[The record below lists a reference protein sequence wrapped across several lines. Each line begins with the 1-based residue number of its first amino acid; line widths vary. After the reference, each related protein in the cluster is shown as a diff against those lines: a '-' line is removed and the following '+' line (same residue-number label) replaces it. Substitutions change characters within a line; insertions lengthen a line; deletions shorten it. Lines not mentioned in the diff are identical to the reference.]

1 MEQKFQTS
9 FIPKKQNLSQVSG
22 VISNGTVKKA
32 KSTTTESIFM
42 FVAVIIFVISVAGI
56 AGAYFWK
63 SYLTST
69 NELFKKELATREGQF
84 QIETIEK
91 LKAINF
97 QIDSAKKILKSHIA
111 VSRVFD
117 IVQKLAVDNVRFT
130 SMDFKGGSVDSGD
143 ITLNIKGYGKD
154 LPSIAFQ
161 SDILGQL
168 SDYGLG
174 KVIKSPILSNPTTN
188 ANGTVSFE
196 LSARIDANAL
206 SYEKSV
212 NDDPIAS
219 P

>member
-9 FIPKKQNLSQVSG
+9 FIPKKQNLSPISG
-22 VISNGTVKKA
+22 VISNGSVKKV
-32 KSTTTESIFM
+32 KSTTAESIFM
-42 FVAVIIFVISVAGI
+42 FVAVIIFAISVAGI
-56 AGAYFWK
+56 AGSYFWK
-63 SYLTST
+63 SYLIST
-69 NELFKKELATREGQF
+69 NEFFKKELATREEQF
-84 QIETIEK
+84 QINTIEK

-97 QIDSAKKILKSHIA
+97 QIDSAKNILKNHIA
-111 VSRVFD
+111 VSKVFD
-117 IVQKLAVDNVRFT
+117 IVQRLAVDNVRFT

-143 ITLNIKGYGKD
+143 ITINIKGYGKD

-168 SDYGLG
+168 SDYGLE

-196 LSARIDANAL
+196 LSAKIDVDAL

-212 NDDPIAS
+212 NDEAITS